1 MVNVDTTNV
10 NPSSTGA
17 ENPYA
22 PAMPVEDRGAAALR
36 TVDLFE
42 GRVRPSIG
50 WIICR
55 WAAVCGISAAPSFL
69 IAIGVGPH
77 RAAPM
82 ILGVLCFVFAYVCVD
97 AMTYHKPWRAIPKVR
112 GLMIFCYA
120 TRIVVTVI
128 YPLGL
133 GIDMLTGMVSY
144 SIVSLVAGPISARG
158 TEPIETSMGVT
169 FALTIVQGCLLNLL
183 LAAWGVIGFFFVC
196 LFNLFL
202 RMIAPE
208 SSRPV
213 KTDTPAAG

>member
-1 MVNVDTTNV
+1 MLNVDTTNV
-10 NPSSTGA
+10 SPSLKGT

-22 PAMPVEDRGAAALR
+22 PASPVEGRDAAAPR

-50 WIICR
+50 WTICR
-55 WAAVCGISAAPSFL
+55 WAAVCGISAAPSFF
-69 IAIGVGPH
+69 IAIGIGPH

-97 AMTYHKPWRAIPKVR
+97 AMTYHKPWRALPKVR

-120 TRIVVTVI
+120 TRIVITVI

-133 GIDMLTGMVSY
+133 GIDMLTGMASY
-144 SIVSLVAGPISARG
+144 SIVGSVAGPISARA
-158 TEPIETSMGVT
+158 TEPIETGMGVT

-183 LAAWGVIGFFFVC
+183 LAAWGVIGFFFVW
-196 LFNLFL
+196 LFNLFS
-202 RMIAPE
+202 RMVAPE
-208 SSRPV
+208 SSRPG
-213 KTDTPAAG
+213 KADTPATG